1 MTIEIPS
8 RPVLKRPKKAKTAP
22 KGGNRADKPVE
33 SVELVPGYR
42 GFIALALNSG
52 QIASMNV
59 QAVHRNDRFDY
70 AYGLNER
77 LEHVPAEGDRG
88 DITHFYAYVKL
99 KEGGHHFEVLSRAE
113 VDAVRDRSE
122 SYRAYRE
129 GRAQDSS
136 WVRGY
141 AEMGKEIAIRR
152 IAGYLPLALQKA
164 AALGELGET
173 VAALPR
179 PEDLPQA
186 EEPVPVSSSQG
197 QAPEPQAVSLT
208 EEELAGLFP
217 PGHIMRILDAA
228 AERDMPDEVLTEI
241 AGASLDEVLPEDE
254 SAILRAIASWQR

>member
-1 MTIEIPS
+1 MKTEITP
-8 RPVLKRPKKAKTAP
+8 RPAPKRPKKAKVP
-22 KGGNRADKPVE
+22 KGGPRADKPVE
-33 SVELVPGYR
+33 PMPHVSGYR
-42 GFIALALNSG
+42 GFMALALNSG
-52 QIASMNV
+52 QITSINV

-70 AYGLNER
+70 AYGLDER

-88 DITHFYAYVKL
+88 DVTHFYAYVKL
-99 KEGGHHFEVLSRAE
+99 KEGGHHFEVLPRAE

-122 SYRAYRE
+122 SYKAYRE
-129 GRAQDSS
+129 GRAKDSS
-136 WVRGY
+136 WVRDY

-164 AALGELGET
+164 AALDELGET
-173 VAALPR
+173 VAALPE
-179 PEDLPQA
+179 PEGLTQA
-186 EEPVPVSSSQG
+186 EGPVPA

-241 AGASLDEVLPEDE
+241 VGMSLDEIPPEDE
-254 SAILRAIASWQR
+254 SAVLRTIASWQR